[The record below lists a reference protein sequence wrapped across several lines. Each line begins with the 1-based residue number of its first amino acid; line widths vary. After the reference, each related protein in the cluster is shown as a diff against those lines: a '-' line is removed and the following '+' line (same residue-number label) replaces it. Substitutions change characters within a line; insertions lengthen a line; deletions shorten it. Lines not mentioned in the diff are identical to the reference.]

1 MSAPAMTRLLMHV
14 GLAAFIVLGVWGAEM
29 KSPGITFLVI
39 DVSGLVIEKCIDAW
53 RWVAAFAAIF
63 WLGWKAS
70 EYVTRRDTLQEV
82 AQKTAQHRLR
92 ESIQQ
97 LEHRPGRN

>member
-1 MSAPAMTRLLMHV
+1 MSRLFLRV
-14 GLAAFIVLGVWGAEM
+14 GYTATLAAIIWGAEM

-39 DVSGLVIEKCIDAW
+39 DVSGLVIEKCLDAW
-53 RWVAAFAAIF
+53 RWAAAFAAIF

-92 ESIQQ
+92 ESIEQ
-97 LEHRPGRN
+97 LEYRPGRN